1 MNNLNE
7 YRDAILGWA
16 RDRNLIEGSSPE
28 KQLDKL
34 FEELGGYA
42 GASALSA
49 NPPKRDEMLLKVQK
63 QYALGNTFALCCIL
77 AEQMGVP
84 LDFFEMDEYTEV
96 PRNGVLYLT
105 MGCLAGLV
113 ESVEQNLVDDI
124 IGQEEHFYF
133 AVAVAKVIAEKNGFD
148 FMACVEMAW
157 NEIKDHKG
165 RMVDGIFVKES
176 DL

>member
-16 RDRNLIEGSSPE
+16 RDRNLIEGSDPS

-34 FEELGGYA
+34 FEELGEYA
-42 GASALSA
+42 GAYARHGV
-49 NPPKRDEMLLKVQK
+49 PEKREEMLLKMQDG
-63 QYALGNTFALCCIL
+63 LGDIFVVACIL
-77 AEQMGVP
+77 AEQLGIP
-84 LDFFEMDEYTEV
+84 LDFFEMEGYTEV

-113 ESVEQNLVDDI
+113 ESVEQNMVDDI

-133 AVAVAKVIAEKNGFD
+133 AIGVAKVIAEKNGFD
-148 FMACVEMAW
+148 YLSCIDMAW
-157 NEIKDHKG
+157 NEIKDRKG